1 MHTGNGSVQ
10 MPNLK
15 KVIRVAVVMNNCV
28 LVISLQ
34 DATLKYDFIGGK
46 PLQVDHTLRIYESE
60 GK

>member
-1 MHTGNGSVQ
+1 

-15 KVIRVAVVMNNCV
+15 KATVLQLSWNNCGTGYQ
-28 LVISLQ
+28 LT